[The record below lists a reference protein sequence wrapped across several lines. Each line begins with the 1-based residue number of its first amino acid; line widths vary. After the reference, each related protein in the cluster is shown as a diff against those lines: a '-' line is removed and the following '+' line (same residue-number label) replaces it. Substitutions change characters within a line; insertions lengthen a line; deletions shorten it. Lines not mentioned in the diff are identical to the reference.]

1 MQIEHPD
8 GLVRKF
14 GWRFYVFAPLM
25 AFLAPLLADSLHSFF
40 VVHGGIRFYNAELGR
55 MAWLGF
61 WIFVALRGIIS
72 FFVIWFFVWARFRD
86 FWVWLCLVGLWTLLD
101 FQMEIAIR

>member
-1 MQIEHPD
+1 METERSE

-25 AFLAPLLADSLHSFF
+25 ALLAPLCADCLHSVM
-40 VVHGGIRFYNAELGR
+40 VVTGSYRFYNAELGHVTIPF
-55 MAWLGF
+55 F
-61 WIFVALRGIIS
+61 WIYVALRGVVS

-86 FWVWLCLVGLWTLLD
+86 FWIWCCLVGLWTLLD
-101 FQMEIAIR
+101 LQMEVTIG